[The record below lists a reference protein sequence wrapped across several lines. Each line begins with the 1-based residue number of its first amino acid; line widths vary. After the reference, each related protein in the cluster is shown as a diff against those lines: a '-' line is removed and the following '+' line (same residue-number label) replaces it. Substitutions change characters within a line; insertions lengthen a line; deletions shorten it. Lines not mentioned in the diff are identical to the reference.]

1 MDFSAEIAMKVFGE
15 LRRTGR
21 TQEDLDKA
29 MGVTPQ
35 RISTILSGSENLSI
49 KTIFRL
55 ERAMN
60 MKLVKIAESVDKLDL

>member
-1 MDFSAEIAMKVFGE
+1 MKVFGE